1 MFMLLKNA
9 VKNILGLFNLTQ
21 WDEVGGSLCYTL
33 ASVLA
38 SRLNKSFLDLS
49 RSCNYV
55 ITGLHLAYM
64 MHLGILIDFK
74 DLDGESEPL
83 ISDAGGD
90 KCF

>member
-1 MFMLLKNA
+1 MLFYFYFILKMFMLLKNL
-9 VKNILGLFNLTQ
+9 VKNIFGLFNLTQ

-55 ITGLHLAYM
+55 ITGLHLA
-64 MHLGILIDFK
+64 
-74 DLDGESEPL
+74 
-83 ISDAGGD
+83 
-90 KCF
+90 